1 MKKKK
6 MFALFTYN
14 VMNISSRGNILPW
27 SCTTV
32 TLHGDKIQRLLYTCH
47 WDFMPAKFMAPP
59 GICLDFQ
66 TAQRKMKIK
75 LTSRLIARLSLIGEI
90 KASAVKLI
98 YLCNGGS
105 LEKLWPSV
113 RG

>member
-1 MKKKK
+1 
-6 MFALFTYN
+6 
-14 VMNISSRGNILPW
+14 MNISSTGNILPW

-32 TLHGDKIQRLLYTCH
+32 TLHSNKIKLLLYTCH

-75 LTSRLIARLSLIGEI
+75 LNSRLIARLSLIGEI

-98 YLCNGGS
+98 YL
-105 LEKLWPSV
+105 K
-113 RG
+113 